1 MKEKVDKKQ
10 SEIEEDEKT
19 FIRESAGLSEYENH
33 FKAKMVAFEKE
44 LEEMRELQQY
54 LGVTRDHINSTVSKK
69 MASLESQ
76 NTMKQEKFAL
86 TTKLENQKANLF
98 YKTEKLNSMRM

>member
-10 SEIEEDEKT
+10 GEIEEDEKT

-76 NTMKQEKFAL
+76 NTMK
-86 TTKLENQKANLF
+86 
-98 YKTEKLNSMRM
+98 

>member
-10 SEIEEDEKT
+10 GEIEEDEKT

-44 LEEMRELQQY
+44 LEEMRELQ
-54 LGVTRDHINSTVSKK
+54 
-69 MASLESQ
+69 
-76 NTMKQEKFAL
+76 
-86 TTKLENQKANLF
+86 
-98 YKTEKLNSMRM
+98 